1 MQVLRVNY
9 RDTNAPADFT
19 RSLKETG
26 FGILTQHPIPMEL
39 VNKVYNEW
47 ELFFASTSKF
57 NYQFDPEKQDGYFP
71 FGTENAKGYT
81 AKDLKEFYHI
91 YPWGRF
97 PDKLSGAT
105 MDLYNQILG
114 VTSNLLEWIE
124 SNSPRH
130 IKAHYR
136 VPLKGMI
143 IGSKTNLL
151 RVIHYPPLDGTEE
164 HSAVRAAAH
173 EDINLITLLVAGTQP
188 GLQVRDTNGKWH
200 EVSSDLGSLVINAG
214 DMLQEASSGYFPST
228 THRVIN
234 PGGDINNESRYS
246 MPLFLHPRDDV
257 MLSKN
262 YTAREYLD
270 ERLEEIGLKS

>member
-1 MQVLRVNY
+1 MHVLKVNY
-9 RDTNAPADFT
+9 RDKNAPADFT
-19 RSLKETG
+19 RSLKKTG
-26 FGILTQHPIPMEL
+26 FGIVTHHPITMEL
-39 VNKVYNEW
+39 VNKVYDEW
-47 ELFFASTSKF
+47 KLFFASKNKF
-57 NYQFDPEKQDGYFP
+57 NYQFNPEKQDGYFP
-71 FGTENAKGYT
+71 FRTENAKGYPT
-81 AKDLKEFYHI
+81 KDLKEFYHI

-97 PDKLSGAT
+97 PDDLSVAT
-105 MDLYNQILG
+105 MVLYDQILE

-130 IKAHYR
+130 IKAHYSEH
-136 VPLKGMI
+136 LKTMI

-188 GLQVRDTNGKWH
+188 GLQVKDTNGKWH
-200 EVSSDLGSLVINAG
+200 EVPSDLGSLVINVG
-214 DMLQEASSGYFPST
+214 DMLQEASNGYFPST

-234 PGGDINNESRYS
+234 PIGNINNESRYS

-257 MLSKN
+257 ILSKN

-270 ERLEEIGLKS
+270 ERLMEIGLKI